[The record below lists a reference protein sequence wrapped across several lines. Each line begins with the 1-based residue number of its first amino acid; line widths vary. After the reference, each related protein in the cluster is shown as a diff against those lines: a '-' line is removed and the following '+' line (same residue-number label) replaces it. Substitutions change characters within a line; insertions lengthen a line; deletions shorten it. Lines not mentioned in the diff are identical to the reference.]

1 MKGALRVY
9 LPMAGL
15 VLCTATQ
22 WRLPNVPLGLGE
34 LLMAGWLL
42 WVLGD
47 HLRNRS
53 LPPRSDTLR
62 AFTLF
67 WGFTVLLIPL
77 GIWSGYRLGVLRAGS
92 FTHDLLAY
100 GLALSVSLAVAA
112 LPGHHAALRA
122 HLRAFTMLAAAA
134 GALLWLSAQ
143 YRDVMAGLD
152 YWYGGHGVRF
162 RGWSANPNQMS
173 LLLAPLPFLI
183 LQAFVDG
190 RGSGSADAGAA
201 SHVRGWTVSE
211 PPGGR
216 LVEASSLWRMAGV
229 AGLLALVFAAG
240 VQTNSNALHIAW
252 MVTLPLQG
260 LLYLVPLLTGRGR
273 ARAGLLL
280 LLVGMV
286 LSWLMLALVTR
297 SHVAWSQAVEPS
309 TAQMAVIASI
319 PSQKTFLAVSL
330 PAGQSVGEDTNVRFL
345 LVQYGL
351 QAVASSPLVGLGP
364 GAHSGMR
371 SPFEGSEVHNSLIDW
386 GTNFG
391 LAGALAMVGLVGWV
405 AYRLYRAG
413 HYGLLLGLLALCL
426 FSMGHHVLR
435 HPLTWAYLV
444 LASKLAEADATRDTG
459 T

>member
-1 MKGALRVY
+1 MY

-77 GIWSGYRLGVLRAGS
+77 GIWFGYRLGVLRAGS

-183 LQAFVDG
+183 LHAFVDG

-260 LLYLVPLLTGRGR
+260 LLYLVPMLTGRGS
-273 ARAGLLL
+273 AWTRAGLMLML
-280 LLVGMV
+280 MGMV
-286 LSWLMLALVTR
+286 LSWLMLALVTNFSER
-297 SHVAWSQAVEPS
+297 TSRYKHVLGVN
-309 TAQMAVIASI
+309 
-319 PSQKTFLAVSL
+319 L
-330 PAGQSVGEDTNVRFL
+330 PVGQSVGEDTNVRFL
-345 LVQYGL
+345 LVQHGL

-444 LASKLAEADATRDTG
+444 LASKLAEADTTADTG
-459 T
+459 A